1 MKKLLYLIVSVF
13 MLSCPAWGAL
23 QTTACYKYE
32 GNGLF
37 YVYFDNNS
45 FNFPTVDSKD
55 CEIEIKAKLTEI
67 LKNLDT
73 NGNAI
78 TLTGR
83 ASQSGSRGYNEG
95 LSEKRLNTVKGLLVN
110 GLNVE
115 ESYIKEKYVS
125 GEGNASSVEKAEDR
139 HVLITFAGITTL
151 VDGGGNGG
159 GNGDGGAVA
168 DNENIT
174 NVYNQLVALGIF
186 SEKRDVWTD
195 KEGTFNEARLLSDS
209 LAGVALGT
217 AGGLISSHVIK
228 KSQVKKGFE
237 DIQCVIAD
245 KPVANWGDTFGVGI
259 Q

>member
-13 MLSCPAWGAL
+13 MLSCPAWGENQECFKWIDNDIKTHFLVLFETSKA
-23 QTTACYKYE
+23 TVSEACK
-32 GNGLF
+32 
-37 YVYFDNNS
+37 S
-45 FNFPTVDSKD
+45 
-55 CEIEIKAKLTEI
+55 EIKEELQERFVGVDMNKVSISIKGKASKSGGVTENNMSNAEGRRDFAKVLVTE
-67 LKNLDT
+67 L
-73 NGNAI
+73 
-78 TLTGR
+78 
-83 ASQSGSRGYNEG
+83 GY
-95 LSEKRLNTVKGLLVN
+95 
-110 GLNVE
+110 
-115 ESYIKEKYVS
+115 ESYIRDTDATIDSDDTKS
-125 GEGNASSVEKAEDR
+125 DNDNDQDSRSA
-139 HVLITFAGITTL
+139 LIVFAGITTL
-151 VDGGGNGG
+151 VDGGGNG
-159 GNGDGGAVA
+159 DGGTVA

-174 NVYNQLVALGIF
+174 NVYNQLMALGIF
-186 SEKRDVWTD
+186 SEKRDVWID

>member
-13 MLSCPAWGAL
+13 MLSCPAWAEPPK
-23 QTTACYKYE
+23 TEACYKYE
-32 GNGLF
+32 DNGFF
-37 YVYFDNNS
+37 YVYFDNNEHG
-45 FNFPTVDSKD
+45 FPVVDGKN
-55 CEIEIKAKLTEI
+55 CETEVKNKLQEI
-67 LKNLDT
+67 LKDVDMKGRAVL
-73 NGNAI
+73 
-78 TLTGR
+78 LTGG
-83 ASQSGSRGYNEG
+83 ASSSGGSGGNST
-95 LSEKRLNTVKGLLVN
+95 LSLKRVATVKPVLVALGVN
-110 GLNVE
+110 
-115 ESYIKEKYVS
+115 IAKEQVA
-125 GEGNASSVEKAEDR
+125 GEANASSTDKWEDR
-139 HVLITFAGITTL
+139 NVLITFVGITTL

-168 DNENIT
+168 DNEKIT
-174 NVYNQLVALGIF
+174 NVYNQLMALGIF